1 VTFASTLDAE
11 LAREKLHGSIVEG
24 RKIEVNNAT
33 ARVQS
38 TSNPNQNNSNVLN
51 NLIKSG
57 GIRKDNKLG
66 GVSHAAA
73 RLYATTDF
81 GKFLSKLAH

>member
-1 VTFASTLDAE
+1 M
-11 LAREKLHGSIVEG
+11 HGSIVEG

-38 TSNPNQNNSNVLN
+38 ANPNLNNPNVLN

-81 GKFLSKLAH
+81 GMLK